1 MRNPPAAE
9 GTAAQMRDMET
20 SQEERMHS
28 VSSAKRGVATLI
40 AALALVL
47 ALAACGGGSSSPSG
61 TTSSPGSAV
70 KGGTAYF
77 AEGSQATP
85 NYIFP
90 FAPLSDFS
98 VTNLSQFQMLMY
110 RPLYWFGQG
119 ATPNLNP
126 SLSLA
131 KNPKYSNGG
140 KTVTIVMKPY
150 KWSNG
155 ETVTAQDVVF
165 WMNMM
170 KVEAKANWAG
180 YVPGTIPDD
189 LKSITSSGNK
199 LVFTFTGPANSYWRT
214 YNELSQI
221 TPMPMAWDVTSAGGS
236 PQLCGKASYQ
246 TVTVTAGKT
255 AMTPVS
261 AAAKSCAAVYDF
273 LAGQAKNLSGY
284 ASSPIWA
291 VVDGPWKLTA
301 FDTSGNVTMV
311 PNTKYSGPVKPKLA
325 KFVELPFTSDT
336 SEFNALAAGKVDVG
350 FLPPQDIT
358 SNATLHGTCG
368 VTPGAN
374 NPRLSNYDLTAGS
387 TWQINYFPVNF
398 NSTGD
403 NGQAGNIFRQAYFR
417 QAFQELVN
425 QPAYIEHVF
434 KGYGVPTYGPVPV
447 CPANKFATSAETHS
461 PFAYNPTKAKQLL
474 TSHGWTVKPNGTSV
488 CSDASKCGVPAGTP
502 LNLTLQYVS
511 GSVSEDQLM
520 QSEKSSWAQA
530 GIHVSMTTGT
540 FDTVL
545 GTAIPC
551 HGSGCTWEFANWGG
565 GWIFAPDYYPTGED
579 LFQTGALSNPGSYSN
594 KKTDTLIKKT
604 DFSKTPLSAYENY
617 LAGQTPV
624 VWQPI
629 ETTAVE
635 INKKL
640 QGVTPLNPLENLNPE
655 TWYFTK

>member
-1 MRNPPAAE
+1 MQSVGSRKRSARSLAAF
-9 GTAAQMRDMET
+9 G
-20 SQEERMHS
+20 
-28 VSSAKRGVATLI
+28 
-40 AALALVL
+40 ALAIVVL
-47 ALAACGGGSSSPSG
+47 ALAACGGSGSGGTNGSTNTTPPSS
-61 TTSSPGSAV
+61 AQ

-90 FAPLSDFS
+90 FASLSYFS

-119 ATPNLNP
+119 ATPNLNL

-131 KNPKYSNGG
+131 QNPVYSNGG
-140 KTVTIVMKPY
+140 KIVKVTMKPY

-189 LKSITSSGNK
+189 LANVVAKGNT
-199 LVFTFTGPANSYWRT
+199 VTFTFKGPANSYWRT

-221 TPMPMAWDVTSAGGS
+221 TPMPMAWDVTSAGG
-236 PQLCGKASYQ
+236 PKQACGTATYAS
-246 TVTVTAGKT
+246 VTVTSGKT
-255 AMTPVS
+255 AMNPVS
-261 AAAKSCAAVYDF
+261 SSAKSCAAVYNF
-273 LAGQAKNLSGY
+273 LAGESKKLSSY
-284 ASSPIWA
+284 ASSPIWS
-291 VVDGPWKLTA
+291 VVDGPWKLQH

-311 PNTKYSGPVKPKLA
+311 PNPKYSGPIKPRLS

-336 SEFNALAAGKVDVG
+336 AEFNALAAGKVDVG

-358 SNATLHGTCG
+358 ANATLKGTCG
-368 VTPGAN
+368 ITPGAN
-374 NPRLSNYDLTAGS
+374 NPRLSNYNIVAGNA
-387 TWQINYFPVNF
+387 WQINYFPYNF
-398 NSTGD
+398 NSTGN
-403 NGQAGNIFRQAYFR
+403 NGQAGKIFQQTYFR
-417 QAFQELVN
+417 QAFQMLVN

-447 CPANKFATSAETHS
+447 CPPNKFASSAETSS
-461 PFAYNPTKAKQLL
+461 PFTYNPTKAVSLL
-474 TSHGWTVKPNGTSV
+474 KSHGWKVSPGGTST
-488 CSDASKCGVPAGTP
+488 CTNASKCGVPAGTK
-502 LNLTLQYVS
+502 LNFTLQYVS

-545 GTAIPC
+545 GTAVPC
-551 HGSGCTWEFANWGG
+551 HGSGCTWQFANWGG

-579 LFQTGALSNPGSYSN
+579 LFQTGALSNPGSYSDP
-594 KKTDTLIKKT
+594 KTDSLIKKT
-604 DFSKTPLSAYENY
+604 DFSNTPLSAYENY
-617 LAGQTPV
+617 VAAQMPV

-629 ETTAVE
+629 GVTVSE

-640 QGVTPLNPLENLNPE
+640 QGVTPLSPLANLNPE
-655 TWYFTK
+655 NWYFTK